1 VTGFWILT
9 GLLLGGTLLAYGVL
23 RLLIWWSD
31 HR

>member
-9 GLLLGGTLLAYGVL
+9 GLLVGITLLAYGVL
-23 RLLIWWSD
+23 RLLVWWSD